1 MEDYIKSMFDVE
13 AIITYTNARMC
24 ERNVDERLEDIKS
37 LNEDTY
43 MAVAVPMIKAELK
56 KHGFAYLASIYHTK
70 EWWALYERGEEL
82 CRLEEASK
90 VSA

>member
-24 ERNVDERLEDIKS
+24 ERNVDDRLPDIEDDE
-37 LNEDTY
+37 LY